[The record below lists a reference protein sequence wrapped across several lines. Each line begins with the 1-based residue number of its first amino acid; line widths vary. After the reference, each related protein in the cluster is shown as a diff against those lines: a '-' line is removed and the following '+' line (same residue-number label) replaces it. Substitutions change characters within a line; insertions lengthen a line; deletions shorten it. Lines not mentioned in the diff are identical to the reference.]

1 MSEWKTRITK
11 VQAVKPRADAGE
23 ACLVLIYPPG
33 PDMGK
38 RFALTRNE
46 VVLGRGSDCDIQVDR
61 DSVSRRHARVFRA
74 TDQWMV
80 EDLQSTNGSYV
91 NDVPVQNSLLRDA
104 DFLKIGAAIFKFLSG
119 QGVEASYHE
128 EIYRMTI
135 VDGLTGAHN
144 KRYFLEFLERE
155 IARCARYRRPLS
167 LLMLDIDHFKAIN
180 DQHGHLTGDFVLREL
195 SRRLLGR
202 VRREELLARYGG
214 EEFAAVLP
222 ETDLSGARI
231 FAEQVRRLVAD
242 TAFEYEGDR
251 FNVSISV
258 GLATVEGEDV
268 DPMAFIKRADD
279 NLYRAKRDGRNRV
292 IG

>member
-11 VQAVKPRADAGE
+11 VQVVKPAKETGE

-38 RFALTRNE
+38 RFPLSRSE
-46 VVLGRGSDCDIQVDR
+46 LVLGRGGDCDIQVDR
-61 DSVSRRHARVFRA
+61 DSVSRRHARVFRSG
-74 TDQWMV
+74 DSWSV

-91 NDVPVQNSLLRDA
+91 NDVPVTKSVLRDA
-104 DFLKIGAAIFKFLSG
+104 DFVKIGAAIFKFLSG
-119 QGVEASYHE
+119 AGVEAAYYE

-155 IARCARYRRPLS
+155 TARCARYRRPLS
-167 LLMLDIDHFKAIN
+167 LLMFDIDHFKAIN
-180 DQHGHLTGDFVLREL
+180 DTHGHLTGDYVLKEMA
-195 SRRLLGR
+195 RRLLGSI
-202 VRREELLARYGG
+202 RREELLARYGG

-222 ETDLSGARI
+222 ETDHAGAMT
-231 FAEQVRRLVAD
+231 FGEQIRRLVAD
-242 TAFEYEGDR
+242 EPFEYEGDR
-251 FNVSISV
+251 FTVTISV
-258 GLATVEGEDV
+258 GVATIEGQDLE
-268 DPMAFIKRADD
+268 PLTFIKLADE
-279 NLYRAKRDGRNRV
+279 NLYKAKREGRNRV

>member
-11 VQAVKPRADAGE
+11 VQVVKPAKESGE

-38 RFALTRNE
+38 RFPLARAE
-46 VVLGRGSDCDIQVDR
+46 IVLGRGADCDIQVDR
-61 DSVSRRHARVFRA
+61 DSVSRRHARVFR
-74 TDQWMV
+74 TGDSWSV

-91 NDVPVQNSLLRDA
+91 NDVPVTKSVLRDA
-104 DFLKIGAAIFKFLSG
+104 DFVKIGAAIFKFLSG
-119 QGVEASYHE
+119 AGVEAAYYE

-155 IARCARYRRPLS
+155 TARCARYRRPLS
-167 LLMLDIDHFKAIN
+167 LLMFDIDHFKAIN
-180 DQHGHLTGDFVLREL
+180 DTHGHLTGDYVLKEMA
-195 SRRLLGR
+195 RRLLGR
-202 VRREELLARYGG
+202 IRREELLARYGG

-222 ETDLSGARI
+222 ETDHAGAMT
-231 FAEQVRRLVAD
+231 FGEQIRRLVAD
-242 TAFEYEGDR
+242 EPFEYEGDK
-251 FNVSISV
+251 FTVTISV
-258 GLATVEGEDV
+258 GVATIEGQDLETV
-268 DPMAFIKRADD
+268 AFIKLADE
-279 NLYRAKRDGRNRV
+279 NLYKAKREGRNRV